1 VSRRPFE
8 LPPEASELVEQVRA
22 LEAHAAR
29 VNAELQADLAGI
41 RKVARD
47 EREEVARQRAE
58 LARDR
63 QALEALLQ
71 NRVRG
76 FAFIADAWADYER
89 ARADRLAAA
98 LQYKKHPAKSAAK
111 EVRAKGRELADLRRE
126 LKRAQ
131 WALALYE
138 FHFPWLAELRDVDE
152 ELSYV
157 DGEPDAVDGASEDGR
172 EADPAQ
178 RWLSKDEYLAL
189 SEAERNQ
196 RALDRYLTS
205 RKTPWQLGRDYERYI
220 GYRRE
225 QAGAAVTYQGIF
237 AGLEDLGRDLICE
250 TPDGIEVVQ
259 CKRWAQRK
267 TIHEKHVFQLF
278 GTVVLMRIENPDKT
292 IIGTFTTTT
301 TLSERARQFAE
312 QLDIRIEEAV
322 PLADYPR
329 IKCNVARDGQ
339 RIYHLPFDQQYDTS
353 RIEPAKGERWV
364 ATVAEAEHLG
374 FRRAWRWR
382 GTSAASAS

>member
-1 VSRRPFE
+1 VPGFGTRRRLAVSRRPFE

-29 VNAELQADLAGI
+29 VNAELQADLDGI

-157 DGEPDAVDGASEDGR
+157 DGEPDAVDGA
-172 EADPAQ
+172 
-178 RWLSKDEYLAL
+178 
-189 SEAERNQ
+189 
-196 RALDRYLTS
+196 
-205 RKTPWQLGRDYERYI
+205 
-220 GYRRE
+220 
-225 QAGAAVTYQGIF
+225 
-237 AGLEDLGRDLICE
+237 
-250 TPDGIEVVQ
+250 
-259 CKRWAQRK
+259 
-267 TIHEKHVFQLF
+267 
-278 GTVVLMRIENPDKT
+278 
-292 IIGTFTTTT
+292 
-301 TLSERARQFAE
+301 
-312 QLDIRIEEAV
+312 
-322 PLADYPR
+322 
-329 IKCNVARDGQ
+329 
-339 RIYHLPFDQQYDTS
+339 
-353 RIEPAKGERWV
+353 
-364 ATVAEAEHLG
+364 
-374 FRRAWRWR
+374 
-382 GTSAASAS
+382 